1 MIENTL
7 QQPQASAIA
16 TVPPPQATPPTMQE
30 LLAETTGLPSTRR
43 GEIMDGVV
51 IRVDRDGALVD
62 IGTKSEGVIP
72 FREMRC
78 LGSDG
83 MDQLKV
89 GDPVLAYVLDIEN
102 EQVVLSLDKAQG
114 EKGWRFLQ
122 QCCTSGQLVEGK
134 VIGHNRGGLL
144 VNIQGVQGFVPLSQI
159 VSAPPAP
166 PNTQASQDGEDTRL
180 AGMVGQPL
188 QLKVL
193 EINRQRNRVILS
205 ERAARPQIR
214 QELRKALLKEL
225 REGEVRKGRVSGIR
239 DFGVFVDLG
248 GMDGLVPLSELSWD
262 PGVGPRDVVKEG
274 DEVEIVVMRV
284 NQENGRVALSLR
296 RANAQPWAAVADKY
310 QVGQLVNGTVTK
322 LATFGAFAR
331 LEGPVEGLIH
341 ISELADRRIASPQ
354 EVVRVGDQLIL
365 RIIKMEPERR
375 RLGLSLRRAQ
385 ERP

>member
-1 MIENTL
+1 
-7 QQPQASAIA
+7 
-16 TVPPPQATPPTMQE
+16 
-30 LLAETTGLPSTRR
+30 
-43 GEIMDGVV
+43 MDGVV
-51 IRVDRDGALVD
+51 IRVDRDGVLVD
-62 IGTKSEGVIP
+62 IGTKSEGMIP
-72 FREMRC
+72 FRELRC

-83 MDQLKV
+83 IGTLKI
-89 GDPVLAYVLDIEN
+89 GDSVLAYVMEIEN
-102 EQVVLSLDKAQG
+102 EQVMLSLDKAQG

-134 VIGHNRGGLL
+134 VAGFNRGGLL

-159 VSAPPAP
+159 VSAALAQPPTEAP
-166 PNTQASQDGEDTRL
+166 ASQDGEEARL
-180 AGMVGQPL
+180 APLVGQNL

-205 ERAARPQIR
+205 ERAARPQVR
-214 QELRKALLKEL
+214 QEQRKALLKDL
-225 REGEVRKGRVSGIR
+225 KEGEVRRGRVSGIR

-262 PGVGPRDVVKEG
+262 PAAAPRDVVKEG
-274 DEVEIVVMRV
+274 DEVEVVVMRI

-296 RANAQPWAAVADKY
+296 RANAQPWAAVAEKY
-310 QVGQLVNGTVTK
+310 QVGQLVSGTVTK

-341 ISELADRRIASPQ
+341 ISELADHRIASPQ
-354 EVVRVGDQLIL
+354 EVVRVGETLTL

-375 RLGLSLRRAQ
+375 RLGLSLRRAL